1 MSDFKAALADHN
13 FGREMGDEHLE
24 RMLDCVIGETEFE
37 DDEVIF
43 RAGSQAYRVYLLL
56 EGEVALEVHSPARP
70 HRILQTVAG
79 GETLGWSWLF
89 EPYRWTFDARAITPS
104 KALVLD
110 GSKIRTCIEDEPDLG
125 VLVIKRIASLVVD
138 RLHATR
144 LQLLDLY
151 ASST

>member
-1 MSDFKAALADHN
+1 MSEFTRAFSEHN
-13 FGREMGDEHLE
+13 LGRGMEPEHIE
-24 RMLDCVIGETEFE
+24 RILDCAIGEETFAE
-37 DDEVIF
+37 DEVIF
-43 RAGSQAYRVYLLL
+43 RAGSQAWRVYLIT

-89 EPYRWTFDARAITPS
+89 EPYRWIFDARAMTATTS
-104 KALVLD
+104 LVLD
-110 GSKIRTCIEDEPDLG
+110 GSKLRACVEAEPELG
-125 VLVIKRIASLVVD
+125 FLVVRRIASLVVD

-151 ASST
+151 ASRS

>member
-1 MSDFKAALADHN
+1 MSELKEALADHN
-13 FGREMGDEHLE
+13 FGRGLASEHLDRILE
-24 RMLDCVIGETEFE
+24 CLIGEEDFE

-43 RAGSQAYRVYLLL
+43 RAGSQAHRLYLLL
-56 EGEVALEVHSPARP
+56 DGEVALEVHSPARP

-89 EPYRWTFDARAITPS
+89 DPYRWTFDARAIMPS
-104 KALVLD
+104 SALVLD
-110 GSKIRTCIEDEPDLG
+110 GSKIRHCIDDEPELG
-125 VLVIKRIASLVVD
+125 ILVIKRIASLVVD

>member
-1 MSDFKAALADHN
+1 MAP
-13 FGREMGDEHLE
+13 EHLDRLME
-24 RMLDCVIGETEFE
+24 CVIGVSTFD

-43 RAGSQAYRVYLLL
+43 RAGSQAYKVYLLL
-56 EGEVALEVHSPARP
+56 TGEVALEVHSPARP

-104 KALVLD
+104 SALVMD
-110 GSKIRTCIEDEPDLG
+110 GSKIRTCIEDEPELG